1 MPSVYS
7 RSKHLLQTMTWHHH
21 HRIVNVSSSLMQQR
35 CIESGLNICVLQF
48 NYCIPRSSCQIIYD
62 NSPCCSC
69 ALAPRASISLLRDAG
84 RRSWLSPRVQQ
95 IPVHFTHH
103 TLGRDVAEQNA
114 WENMQVETKIS
125 SSNTL
130 TETKARMS
138 LHMSTAAAVTTAVH
152 RLTSARAVVQFLWPR
167 SSFFIGRGNSCTA
180 C

>member
-103 TLGRDVAEQNA
+103 TSGRDVAEQNA

-138 LHMSTAAAVTTAVH
+138 VATYEHSCSSNHCTSQADFCPRCSTVPMTTIVLFY
-152 RLTSARAVVQFLWPR
+152 RTR
-167 SSFFIGRGNSCTA
+167 
-180 C
+180 